1 MQWSKREVAGIGVLK
16 GVKMVLC
23 GMESINLTLDSIKI
37 LGIQFSY
44 KNQISSEENFLKNIA
59 KIESISKFCRM
70 TESAIWRFS

>member
-1 MQWSKREVAGIGVLK
+1 
-16 GVKMVLC
+16 MVLC
-23 GMESINLTLDSIKI
+23 RMESINLTLDSIKI

-44 KNQISSEENFLKNIA
+44 KKQISSEENFLKNIA